1 MQPDF
6 IFIRNSSSRL
16 DQCVPDIVIEI
27 VTRDIVEK
35 KQSMEL
41 CCISELQCIR
51 IVENSIVKLLHIHF
65 NVTKQMEI
73 HFSTTLLKYF
83 LREWTYLHS
92 SMDLSPSG
100 AKSKFLKDLV
110 LILEF
115 DFQMKPF

>member
-41 CCISELQCIR
+41 WLYFR
-51 IVENSIVKLLHIHF
+51 I
-65 NVTKQMEI
+65 TM
-73 HFSTTLLKYF
+73 Y
-83 LREWTYLHS
+83 
-92 SMDLSPSG
+92 
-100 AKSKFLKDLV
+100 
-110 LILEF
+110 
-115 DFQMKPF
+115 